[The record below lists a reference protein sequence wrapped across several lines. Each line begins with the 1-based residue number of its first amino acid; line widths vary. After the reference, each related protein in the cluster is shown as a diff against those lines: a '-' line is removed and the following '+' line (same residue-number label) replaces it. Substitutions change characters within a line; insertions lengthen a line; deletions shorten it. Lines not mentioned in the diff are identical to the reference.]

1 VVDEV
6 GEDCC
11 WGLVEVPVL
20 IVRVRGTLG
29 EALGEAFVQGP
40 SKASDPSQER
50 IRTRRSR
57 RVKKL
62 LGWPFCRKWEQVEVI
77 KFEVDW
83 INVPVG
89 YTDDCNVEL
98 FHSFGLWPRG
108 IRRKTQIETRASR
121 GIGLFDGT
129 AFGSRAS

>member
-1 VVDEV
+1 
-6 GEDCC
+6 
-11 WGLVEVPVL
+11 L

-62 LGWPFCRKWEQVEVI
+62 LGWPFCRKWEQVTQALDHERSWYI
-77 KFEVDW
+77 
-83 INVPVG
+83 
-89 YTDDCNVEL
+89 Y
-98 FHSFGLWPRG
+98 
-108 IRRKTQIETRASR
+108 RKNKKKR
-121 GIGLFDGT
+121 
-129 AFGSRAS
+129 